1 MCCDGARASSGVGR
15 RVKAGANGR
24 AILSSPFVLGLGGNF
39 VIAAR
44 LTHSLPALPLRSA
57 TVGLSSLHVV
67 LIPMQPPG
75 NTKGVHKPRVST
87 VCAAGP

>member
-1 MCCDGARASSGVGR
+1 MCCDRARASSGVGR
-15 RVKAGANGR
+15 RVKAGANG
-24 AILSSPFVLGLGGNF
+24 LSSPFVLGLGGNF

-75 NTKGVHKPRVST
+75 NTKGVHKPRVSR